1 MPEIL
6 KMITGF
12 SDLPLSYF
20 GAEKGKKNSASY
32 SGCLN
37 LVLINTNAKEIAL
50 VI

>member
-20 GAEKGKKNSASY
+20 GAEKGKKKFCQLLWVFKSCAD
-32 SGCLN
+32 
-37 LVLINTNAKEIAL
+37 
-50 VI
+50 